1 MTILPTP
8 QTGQQLGIIAMP
20 TPNAISEGWK
30 DRLLMGGGNDPHPL
44 ANVHNAIIA
53 LQYAPDWQGVLH
65 QDESALEIVA
75 RSAPP
80 WDDAR
85 SLPFT
90 WTDTDDVAAAA
101 WMQRQGIAV
110 GKDIVSQAVQR
121 VARDRCFHPIR
132 DYLDSLVWDE
142 EIRLEEFAN
151 VYLGAEPSEYVEA
164 VGLRFFLGAVARIYE
179 PGAKVDTCIIL
190 EGPQGSLK
198 SSALRALG
206 EPWFTDELADLGSKD
221 AAMQM
226 RGKWIIELPELDAMQ
241 KTEVARI
248 KSFMSRS
255 VDRYRPPYG
264 RRVITVPRECVFAGT
279 VNHSVYLKDET
290 GGRRFWPIKT
300 GRIDLATL
308 KHDRDQLWAE
318 ARVRYQVGTAWWL
331 DSAELNRLAAHE
343 QSARY
348 EPDPWDQRITAFV
361 ESKTT
366 VSVEEVLAKCIKK
379 PTDHLT
385 QSDQNRVAR
394 SLRSLG
400 WERFRH
406 RDGQSLSWRYR
417 RKS

>member
-1 MTILPTP
+1 
-8 QTGQQLGIIAMP
+8 
-20 TPNAISEGWK
+20 
-30 DRLLMGGGNDPHPL
+30 MGGGHPGL
-44 ANVHNAIIA
+44 AAIAARSEVSPINRRIVLTVRTFCRSRTLEHA
-53 LQYAPDWQGVLH
+53 RPDRGGQRACARQFAPDWQGVLH

-80 WDDAR
+80 WNDDR
-85 SLPFT
+85 SLPST

-101 WMQRQGIAV
+101 WMQRQVIAV
-110 GKDIVSQAVQR
+110 GKDIVSQAVWR
-121 VARDRCFHPIR
+121 VARDRRFHPIR

-151 VYLGAEPSEYVEA
+151 VYFGAEPSEYVDA
-164 VGLRFFLGAVARIYE
+164 VGLGFFLGAVARIYE

-190 EGPQGSLK
+190 EGPQGSLR

-226 RGKWIIELPELDAMQ
+226 RGKWIIELAELDAMQ

-290 GGRRFWPIKT
+290 GGDAFGLSKRGKLTSPPLSATATSSGRKRECDIK
-300 GRIDLATL
+300 L
-308 KHDRDQLWAE
+308 
-318 ARVRYQVGTAWWL
+318 V
-331 DSAELNRLAAHE
+331 
-343 QSARY
+343 
-348 EPDPWDQRITAFV
+348 QRGGWT
-361 ESKTT
+361 
-366 VSVEEVLAKCIKK
+366 
-379 PTDHLT
+379 
-385 QSDQNRVAR
+385 AR
-394 SLRSLG
+394 S
-400 WERFRH
+400 
-406 RDGQSLSWRYR
+406 
-417 RKS
+417 